1 MWILHQNFP
10 KSETFDKSDHGES
23 WAREPISLLT
33 LRWLAKTC
41 PKEAILRNF
50 YCNVLIIICVYIVK
64 YCYFVIFQNI
74 PLNFQILDKQA
85 SHGRCLVRMVRMV
98 KDTSESADPSF
109 ELALHPQCP
118 LDKST
123 RSWQDKN
130 TTWQQQLKKEHSEKS
145 KLRHGSAFA
154 I

>member
-1 MWILHQNFP
+1 MYIYIHSVILLFRDIP
-10 KSETFDKSDHGES
+10 KYSSKFSD
-23 WAREPISLLT
+23 
-33 LRWLAKTC
+33 LR
-41 PKEAILRNF
+41 
-50 YCNVLIIICVYIVK
+50 
-64 YCYFVIFQNI
+64 
-74 PLNFQILDKQA
+74 
-85 SHGRCLVRMVRMV
+85 HGRCLVRMVRMV